1 MDREIVVWLLVA
13 GVSLLSLAVLLRSS
27 RRRETDWQRIV
38 RQRTAYA
45 KAERELRLRRGGRA

>member
-1 MDREIVVWLLVA
+1 MEIVVWLLVA
-13 GVSLLSLAVLLRSS
+13 GVSLLSVGLLLRSS
-27 RRRETDWQRIV
+27 HRRQTDWQRIV